1 MLLIE
6 LKKNILRSRR
16 HTYIEGN
23 WMPTEENDLVRQLVR
38 WESLSRYQVAAVAVE
53 ALAELERR
61 VADEEHGTQIRSM
74 LGYAKARVV
83 DCRNWW
89 D

>member
-1 MLLIE
+1 
-6 LKKNILRSRR
+6 
-16 HTYIEGN
+16 
-23 WMPTEENDLVRQLVR
+23 MPRKPSQKHDVMGEVLGFDDA
-38 WESLSRYQVAAVAVE
+38 WESLSRYQVAAIAVE

-74 LGYAKARVV
+74 LGYAKARVA

-89 D
+89 N

>member
-1 MLLIE
+1 MGEVL
-6 LKKNILRSRR
+6 
-16 HTYIEGN
+16 GF
-23 WMPTEENDLVRQLVR
+23 DDA
-38 WESLSRYQVAAVAVE
+38 WESLSCYQVAAVAVE